1 MALLTS
7 RDSPPSGA
15 CASHAPAAPG
25 CGRRRGG
32 GLSGMGGGGHR
43 YKLIVKYK
51 TAFYSFYMP
60 VAAGLTLAGLTG
72 DKVRRAALPGA
83 RPGNASA
90 IVRGEGRGVSDW
102 YGVRDA
108 ACPISTG

>member
-1 MALLTS
+1 
-7 RDSPPSGA
+7 
-15 CASHAPAAPG
+15 
-25 CGRRRGG
+25 
-32 GLSGMGGGGHR
+32 MGGGGHR

-83 RPGNASA
+83 SPGNASA

-108 ACPISTG
+108 VCPISTG